1 MLCDTISHKLLSP
14 MIDMV
19 ENYYH
24 DLLLHLTNIQ
34 QFELQTKLMTKV
46 IHKSRTVMT
55 QLTCMQR
62 DIPVS
67 MMYRCSVLK
76 FICVTM

>member
-1 MLCDTISHKLLSP
+1 MFASIQKILQNFIIWYAVKDMLCDTISHKLLSP

-34 QFELQTKLMTKV
+34 QFELQTKLIKV
-46 IHKSRTVMT
+46 I
-55 QLTCMQR
+55 
-62 DIPVS
+62 
-67 MMYRCSVLK
+67 
-76 FICVTM
+76 FF